1 MIFLIN
7 VYKEGKSAVRNKILT
22 KKLLTTVT
30 KKRNNNEMAFNTYK
44 KYFLIQPIK

>member
-22 KKLLTTVT
+22 KKLLTTAT
-30 KKRNNNEMAFNTYK
+30 KRRNNRKMVFNTHK
-44 KYFLIQPIK
+44 MYFLIQPI